1 MAKRV
6 VIVGAGPGGLAA
18 SMLLARAGLSVTVL
32 ERLPHV
38 GGRTSTLEGGG
49 FRFDLGPTFFLYPRV
64 LEEIFAAVGRD
75 LHEEVQ
81 LVRLDPQYR
90 LVFGG
95 GGELLATPDVGRM
108 EQAIAAL
115 APEDAGAFRR
125 FLDDN
130 RAKLAAF
137 RPCLES
143 PFLGWRSLLSPR
155 LLKVLPL
162 LRPWLSLDGEL
173 GRYFRD
179 PRVRLAFSFQSK
191 YLGMSPFNCPSLF
204 SILSFLEYEHGVFHP
219 VGGCGA
225 VTRAMADVARDLGAE
240 IHLNE
245 GAEEILFEGRR
256 AVGVRTPR
264 GEYRAD
270 ALVINADFA
279 RAMTRL
285 VPDWLRRR
293 WADKKIAGK
302 RFSCSTFMLYLGVE
316 GRCDELAH
324 HTIYMARDYA
334 RNLRDIESDHVLS
347 DDPSFYVQSAC
358 VTDPSLAPP
367 GMSTLYVLVP
377 VTHQHAN
384 VDWQREAR
392 RFRALALRQL
402 AKVGL
407 TDVEKRIRW
416 ERMVTPADW
425 EGRYEIHRGA
435 TFNLAHTLGQMLH
448 LRPRNR
454 FEDLESVYL
463 VGGGTHPGSGLPVIF
478 ESARIT
484 ARLLLQ
490 DVGLADATGGRVG
503 FQPATLPKAGWKPTL
518 RKGRAPAEEVR

>member
-1 MAKRV
+1 
-6 VIVGAGPGGLAA
+6 
-18 SMLLARAGLSVTVL
+18 
-32 ERLPHV
+32 
-38 GGRTSTLEGGG
+38 
-49 FRFDLGPTFFLYPRV
+49 
-64 LEEIFAAVGRD
+64 
-75 LHEEVQ
+75 
-81 LVRLDPQYR
+81 
-90 LVFGG
+90 
-95 GGELLATPDVGRM
+95 
-108 EQAIAAL
+108 
-115 APEDAGAFRR
+115 
-125 FLDDN
+125 
-130 RAKLAAF
+130 
-137 RPCLES
+137 
-143 PFLGWRSLLSPR
+143 
-155 LLKVLPL
+155 
-162 LRPWLSLDGEL
+162 
-173 GRYFRD
+173 
-179 PRVRLAFSFQSK
+179 
-191 YLGMSPFNCPSLF
+191 
-204 SILSFLEYEHGVFHP
+204 
-219 VGGCGA
+219 
-225 VTRAMADVARDLGAE
+225 
-240 IHLNE
+240 
-245 GAEEILFEGRR
+245 
-256 AVGVRTPR
+256 
-264 GEYRAD
+264 
-270 ALVINADFA
+270 
-279 RAMTRL
+279 MTRL

-425 EGRYEIHRGA
+425 EGHYEIHRGA

>member
-1 MAKRV
+1 
-6 VIVGAGPGGLAA
+6 
-18 SMLLARAGLSVTVL
+18 
-32 ERLPHV
+32 
-38 GGRTSTLEGGG
+38 
-49 FRFDLGPTFFLYPRV
+49 
-64 LEEIFAAVGRD
+64 
-75 LHEEVQ
+75 
-81 LVRLDPQYR
+81 
-90 LVFGG
+90 
-95 GGELLATPDVGRM
+95 LLATPDVGRM